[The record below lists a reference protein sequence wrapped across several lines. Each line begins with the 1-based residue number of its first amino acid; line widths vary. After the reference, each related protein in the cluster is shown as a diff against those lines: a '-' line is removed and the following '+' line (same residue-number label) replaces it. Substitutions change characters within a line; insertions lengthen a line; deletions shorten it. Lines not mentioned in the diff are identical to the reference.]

1 MQQNVIRK
9 LVSLGRYMIQN
20 AAKFADDVQSN
31 DWARVGQLLTG
42 LGTPF
47 APSLAEFSTQDR
59 AVVSQ
64 AVAVVTG
71 RIPMPAVLES
81 RVAAEPRRTRKARM
95 TRVMTKPV
103 KQKVAAKVKAKAS
116 AQTETKRRGRPAGS
130 KKKVVTPVPAV
141 KRRGR
146 PLGSKNKVK
155 A

>member
-103 KQKVAAKVKAKAS
+103 KQKVAAKVKKAS
-116 AQTETKRRGRPAGS
+116 AQTETKRRGRP
-130 KKKVVTPVPAV
+130 P
-141 KRRGR
+141 
-146 PLGSKNKVK
+146 GSKNKVK
-155 A
+155 

>member
-71 RIPMPAVLES
+71 KIPMPAVMDMHA
-81 RVAAEPRRTRKARM
+81 AAEPRRTRKARM

-103 KQKVAAKVKAKAS
+103 KPVKASKTKAS
-116 AQTETKRRGRPAGS
+116 DQNVTKRRGRPAGS
-130 KKKVVTPVPAV
+130 KMKVVTPVISV

-146 PLGSKNKVK
+146 PPGSKNKVK
-155 A
+155 